1 MKKVLLGI
9 VVGLAL
15 GALAA
20 WYFLR
25 PAGGSATKPE
35 TPAETKEASFVHHGT
50 KGETFLK
57 LDRNVQTRMGLQTA
71 PLAAASLKP
80 EIKAY
85 GRVLDPAPLGALI
98 IELAGAQTA
107 LQASTREFERLKT
120 LNSQNQNASARALE
134 TAEAAMRKDQ
144 ILLDS
149 IGPRLLLGWGKA
161 VASQPDLPAFFQAL
175 AVQEAALV
183 RVDLPLGTS
192 LAAPPTQGRVAA
204 IASPDA
210 LHEAQYLGPVPSADP
225 QMQAQGFLFLQK
237 SNPLPPG
244 AAVVAWLTV
253 PGETVSGVVVP
264 RDGLLRHEGGVFV
277 YLQTGDETFV
287 RKGVVLERPL
297 DTGWFVREGLQ
308 AQDKIVIVGAQEL
321 LSEEFKGQGGEE

>member
-9 VVGLAL
+9 IVGLAL
-15 GALAA
+15 GAVAVWFFLESPEAPAA
-20 WYFLR
+20 KTE
-25 PAGGSATKPE
+25 PA
-35 TPAETKEASFVHHGT
+35 AETKETSFVHHGT
-50 KGETFLK
+50 NGETFLK
-57 LDRNVQTRMGLQTA
+57 LERSVQTRMGLQTA
-71 PLAAASLKP
+71 PLAAVSLRP

-98 IELAGAQTA
+98 TELAGAQNA

-120 LNSQNQNASARALE
+120 LNAQNQNASARALE
-134 TAEAAMRKDQ
+134 TAEAAMRKDR

-161 VASQPDLPAFFQAL
+161 VASQPDLPAFFRAL
-175 AVQEAALV
+175 AVQEAALI

-192 LAAPPTQGRVAA
+192 LAAPPTRGRLAA
-204 IASPDA
+204 IALPDD
-210 LHEAQYLGPVPSADP
+210 LHEAQFLGPAPSADA

-237 SNPLPPG
+237 TNPLPPG

-253 PGETVSGVVVP
+253 PGESQSGVVVP
-264 RDGLLRHEGGVFV
+264 RESLLRHEGGVFV
-277 YLQTGDETFV
+277 YLQTGDDTFV
-287 RKGVVLERPL
+287 RKEVVLERPL
-297 DTGWFVREGLQ
+297 DTGWLVREGLQ
-308 AQDKIVIVGAQEL
+308 AQDKVVVVGAQEL